1 MIPSRTRTPLRA
13 LGAAGALLLSA
24 SLLSACGDSSDGGD
38 RVAGKAPDAVVMDL
52 RNDVDTFDP
61 FLTAADQGAVQ
72 MYEALYDTPV
82 RRDMKTGEYV
92 AAMATDWEVT
102 TTKIDMTFREG
113 LTCSDGTDLTATDI
127 ANSMKRLA
135 DPKTGSVYTGR
146 LFGAGGVKQIVADD
160 EANTVSIEVKD
171 PHSDLLDSM
180 STAFVICPKGLKDLE
195 ALATTPQGS
204 GPYKVTSLKR
214 GDTYELE
221 AWDSPALEDADSVPA
236 KLTFRVITADAT
248 RANLFETG
256 ETDIAG
262 ILGRDSKRLEGSHEF
277 IQGKAF
283 EADSLT
289 FNQRPEAP
297 MSDEKLRRV
306 VAQAID
312 AAAYTKAASFGVGEA
327 VNTVVTPN
335 MDCYTEANGKVGL
348 KFDEDQA
355 KADLEAAGYG
365 PGGKK
370 LTLRLLG
377 YDVQNSGPDYVADA
391 LRKIGIEVKVTN
403 GTQAQAAGI
412 VYGDEGEWDIIVFPY
427 ISAAPHPYPLV
438 TKMSSN
444 LGEGGSYNFGRT
456 RNDDFD
462 KYAALATSKLGDE
475 RCENWAKAE
484 AALLEQ
490 TNLVPLLWPIAN
502 YFSDGLTFEATYRTV
517 DLRTIR
523 AVE

>member
-1 MIPSRTRTPLRA
+1 MTAPRIRSLRRGV
-13 LGAAGALLLSA
+13 GAVGVLLLSTSVLA
-24 SLLSACGDSSDGGD
+24 ACGGSSEGGD
-38 RVAGKAPDAVVMDL
+38 RVAGKAPESLVMDL

-82 RRDMKTGEYV
+82 RRDLKTGEYV
-92 AAMATDWEVT
+92 PAMATDWDVT
-102 TTKIDMTFREG
+102 TTKISMTFRDG
-113 LTCSDGTDLTATDI
+113 LKCSDGSDLTATDI

-135 DPKTGSVYTGR
+135 DPKTGSIYTGR
-146 LFGAGGVKQIVADD
+146 LFGAGGVKQVVADD
-160 EANTVSIEVKD
+160 AANTVSIEVNE

-180 STAFVICPKGLKDLE
+180 STAFVICPKGLADTE
-195 ALATTPQGS
+195 ALATQPQGS

-214 GDTYELE
+214 GDTYVLE
-221 AWDSPALEDADSVPA
+221 AWDSPALEDPDSVPG
-236 KLTFRVITADAT
+236 KITFRVITNDAT

-256 ETDIAG
+256 DTDIAG
-262 ILGRDSKRLEGSHEF
+262 ILGRDSQRLEGKHEP
-277 IQGKAF
+277 IRGKAF

-297 MSDEKLRRV
+297 MSDERLRRV

-312 AAAYTKAASFGVGEA
+312 AGAYTKAASFGVGEPA
-327 VNTVVTPN
+327 ATVVTPN
-335 MDCYTEANGKVGL
+335 MDCYTESNGKLGL
-348 KFDEDQA
+348 KFDEDRA
-355 KADLEAAGYG
+355 KADLAAAGYG

-403 GTQAQAAGI
+403 GTQAQAGAI
-412 VYGDEGEWDIIVFPY
+412 VYGDEGDWDIIVFPFL
-427 ISAAPHPYPLV
+427 SAAPHPYPLV

-456 RNDDFD
+456 RNADFD
-462 KYAALATSKLGDE
+462 RYAALATSSLGDE
-475 RCENWAKAE
+475 RCEHWAKAE
-484 AALLEQ
+484 GALLEQ

-502 YFSDGLTFEATYRTV
+502 YFADGLTFEATYRAI

>member
-1 MIPSRTRTPLRA
+1 V
-13 LGAAGALLLSA
+13 GAVGVLLLSTCVLA
-24 SLLSACGDSSDGGD
+24 ACGDSSDGGD
-38 RVAGKAPDAVVMDL
+38 NVAGEAPDSVVMDL

-61 FLTAADQGAVQ
+61 YLTAADQGAVQ

-82 RRDMKTGEYV
+82 RRDMKSGEYV
-92 AAMATDWEVT
+92 PAMATEWDVS

-113 LTCSDGTDLTATDI
+113 LKCSDGSALTPTDI

-135 DPKTGSVYTGR
+135 DPKTGSIYTGR

-160 EANTVSIEVKD
+160 DANTVSIEVND

-180 STAFVICPKGLKDLE
+180 STAFVICPKGLKDTK
-195 ALATTPQGS
+195 ALATEPQGS
-204 GPYKVTSLKR
+204 GPYKIASLKR

-221 AWDSPALEDADSVPA
+221 AWDSPALEDPASVPG
-236 KLTFRVITADAT
+236 KITFRVITNDAT

-256 ETDIAG
+256 DTDIAG
-262 ILGRDSKRLEGSHEF
+262 ILGRDSQRLESKGKP

-327 VNTVVTPN
+327 VDTVITPN
-335 MDCYTEANGKVGL
+335 MDCYTEANAEVGP

-391 LRKIGIEVKVTN
+391 LRKIGIDVKVTN

-427 ISAAPHPYPLV
+427 LSAAPHPYPLV

-462 KYAALATSKLGDE
+462 KFSALATSALGDE

-490 TNLVPLLWPIAN
+490 VNLVPLLWPIAN
-502 YFSDGLTFEATYRTV
+502 YFADGLTFNATYRTV
-517 DLRTIR
+517 DLRSIR

>member
-1 MIPSRTRTPLRA
+1 MFSLRTRPWRHTVGL
-13 LGAAGALLLSA
+13 AGALVLSA
-24 SLLSACGDSSDGGD
+24 SILAACGGSDEGGD
-38 RVAGKAPDAVVMDL
+38 RVAGKAPDSVVMDL

-61 FLTAADQGAVQ
+61 MLTAADQGSVQ

-92 AAMATDWEVT
+92 PAMATTWDVT

-113 LTCSDGTDLTATDI
+113 LKCSDGTDLTATDI

-135 DPKTGSVYTGR
+135 DPKTGSIYTGR
-146 LFGAGGVKQIVADD
+146 LFGAGGVKDIVADD
-160 EANTVSIEVKD
+160 AARTVSIEVND

-180 STAFVICPKGLKDLE
+180 STAFVICPKGLEDTE
-195 ALATTPQGS
+195 ALATAPQGS

-221 AWDSPALEDADSVPA
+221 AWGSPALEDPESVPG
-236 KLTFRVITADAT
+236 KITFRVITNDAT

-262 ILGRDSKRLEGSHEF
+262 ILGRDSQRLEGNHEF

-297 MSDEKLRRV
+297 MSDERLRRV

-312 AAAYTKAASFGVGEA
+312 AAAYTKAASFGVGEPA
-327 VNTVVTPN
+327 DTVITPN
-335 MDCYTEANGKVGL
+335 MDCYTESNGDLGL
-348 KFDEDQA
+348 KFDEAKA
-355 KADLEAAGYG
+355 KADLAAAGYG

-370 LTLRLLG
+370 LTVRLLG

-391 LRKIGIEVKVTN
+391 LRKIGIDVKVTN
-403 GTQAQAAGI
+403 GTQAQAGAI
-412 VYGDEGEWDIIVFPY
+412 VYGDEGDWDVIVFPY
-427 ISAAPHPYPLV
+427 LSAAPHPYPLV

-462 KYAALATSKLGDE
+462 KYSALATGSLGDE
-475 RCENWAKAE
+475 RCENWGKAE

-502 YFSDGLTFEATYRTV
+502 YYADGLTFNATYRTV
-517 DLRTIR
+517 DLRSIR
-523 AVE
+523 AAE